1 VQVEVVRLGRERT
14 QNSSLGR
21 VGVAVVWVTAR
32 PRDEEPVIGQRRQ
45 ALLKPLLSMK
55 ITHEQIQA
63 DEDNEAQE
71 ERPLNDHTLL

>member
-1 VQVEVVRLGRERT
+1 
-14 QNSSLGR
+14 
-21 VGVAVVWVTAR
+21 
-32 PRDEEPVIGQRRQ
+32 VIGQRRQ